1 MNILKND
8 NDMFFDKNGIL
19 DIDGMVADNDSFKA
33 IMEDGI
39 VTEDE
44 VKAQSDK
51 VIGILHDMETRYS
64 EAQLQKS
71 RLCWLNPGSSTP
83 CIIITLFRTSTD
95 KPCPH
100 SAQKQSFTVR
110 LRLSRR

>member
-33 IMEDGI
+33 IMEDGV

-64 EAQLQKS
+64 EAQLAKIKALLVESGVLYAVYNYYSIQNIN
-71 RLCWLNPGSSTP
+71 R
-83 CIIITLFRTSTD
+83 
-95 KPCPH
+95 
-100 SAQKQSFTVR
+100 
-110 LRLSRR
+110 